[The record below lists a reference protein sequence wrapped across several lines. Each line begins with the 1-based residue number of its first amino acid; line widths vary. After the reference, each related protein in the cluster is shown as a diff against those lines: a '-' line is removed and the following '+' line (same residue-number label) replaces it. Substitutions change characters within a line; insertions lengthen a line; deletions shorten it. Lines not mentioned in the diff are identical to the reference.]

1 MIPLARAAG
10 VSDFGLLLYPR
21 KQLGLG
27 KTMVNDESIIL
38 DAAEMR
44 ALSKALRS
52 LKRSAQD
59 TAPLWS
65 FTQAVFYE
73 RFHTCCRMAGLQQ
86 TVHSYQVRHGAAS
99 EDALSKRRTLAEI
112 QERHGYQEVQ
122 ERYRVPGGASQ
133 GGPQSDRLRAG
144 NGTGSCRR
152 LRRQEG
158 TSNPTNSNQITGAG
172 DTFGSC
178 SLPSGQAL
186 RKRLNFLLR
195 QALSS
200 SSYGQVF
207 LDVFGGGGSVGAA
220 VHEHSGWPCINVDI
234 RIRPAWDLTDRRV
247 VKHICGWIQSG
258 VVRGI
263 FLAWPCSTWSIASGG
278 AYRRPNQL
286 WGRPEL
292 LDHLARRVQLG
303 NRTFKA
309 APAIIRSSMADA
321 VPVIGENPCGSM
333 AWQVGEM
340 RKLLSSR
347 ACRLVHADQCQHGT
361 RWKKAT
367 SFAGWHAGAARVCCP
382 GGCCRV

>member
-1 MIPLARAAG
+1 
-10 VSDFGLLLYPR
+10 
-21 KQLGLG
+21 
-27 KTMVNDESIIL
+27 MVNDESIIL

-207 LDVFGGGGSVGAA
+207 LDVFFWGAQRALPCADTVAGLASMWTSEFAQPGTLPTAGLSNTSAGGSSLVWFAASSLLGRVRHGRLLLAALTGVPTSSGAGQSCLTTWHGECSWGTVPSRLRPQLSAAQWPMPCQLSARILAAAWHGRWARCANFFRLGHAAWCTLTNVNMALGGRRPRLLLVGALA
-220 VHEHSGWPCINVDI
+220 PLPASWP
-234 RIRPAWDLTDRRV
+234 
-247 VKHICGWIQSG
+247 
-258 VVRGI
+258 
-263 FLAWPCSTWSIASGG
+263 
-278 AYRRPNQL
+278 
-286 WGRPEL
+286 
-292 LDHLARRVQLG
+292 
-303 NRTFKA
+303 
-309 APAIIRSSMADA
+309 
-321 VPVIGENPCGSM
+321 
-333 AWQVGEM
+333 
-340 RKLLSSR
+340 
-347 ACRLVHADQCQHGT
+347 
-361 RWKKAT
+361 
-367 SFAGWHAGAARVCCP
+367 
-382 GGCCRV
+382 

>member
-86 TVHSYQVRHGAAS
+86 TVHPYQVRHGAAS

-207 LDVFGGGGSVGAA
+207 LDVFFGGRL
-220 VHEHSGWPCINVDI
+220 SGRCRAQTQWLALHQCGHQNSPSLGPYRPQGCQTHLRVD
-234 RIRPAWDLTDRRV
+234 
-247 VKHICGWIQSG
+247 
-258 VVRGI
+258 
-263 FLAWPCSTWSIASGG
+263 
-278 AYRRPNQL
+278 
-286 WGRPEL
+286 
-292 LDHLARRVQLG
+292 
-303 NRTFKA
+303 
-309 APAIIRSSMADA
+309 
-321 VPVIGENPCGSM
+321 PVWCGSRHLPCLAVFDM
-333 AWQVGEM
+333 VDCFWRRLQASQPALGPA
-340 RKLLSSR
+340 R
-347 ACRLVHADQCQHGT
+347 AA
-361 RWKKAT
+361 
-367 SFAGWHAGAARVCCP
+367 
-382 GGCCRV
+382 